1 MGFAIQIK
9 FNPLGSYVLGIL
21 GNSRY
26 AMWVNSYDASI
37 SNHLLKKP
45 WFREDRWLGRAL
57 SVHKGRAD
65 TWMCVFKVSAS
76 SWATPPVTVQAFH
89 SSLRDDMHYG
99 PWSLSLAR
107 DSEPYCP
114 WTYLNSCFS
123 SKRRDLTKGISVK
136 VWQRDLGNSYIID
149 FPSAFCLASPTYGSK
164 VPHGP

>member
-1 MGFAIQIK
+1 MFWGWCCKSDTFQKGGNGKIMGFAIQIK

-45 WFREDRWLGRAL
+45 WFRENRWLGHDL
-57 SVHKGRAD
+57 SVRKGRAD

-76 SWATPPVTVQAFH
+76 SGLLHLLQCRAFH

-99 PWSLSLAR
+99 P
-107 DSEPYCP
+107 
-114 WTYLNSCFS
+114 
-123 SKRRDLTKGISVK
+123 K
-136 VWQRDLGNSYIID
+136 VLD
-149 FPSAFCLASPTYGSK
+149 FPGLFHQPETLNPTVHGLTSILAS
-164 VPHGP
+164 VPREGTLRRE